1 MIAYCDYIA
10 DAIKKSFFNDK
21 PDNMIVHV
29 GPIKMDLHPIDGYFL
44 STKKTIT
51 MTDINGKEYLV
62 TVEEKN

>member
-1 MIAYCDYIA
+1 MLAYCDYIA
-10 DAIKKSFFNDK
+10 SVISKSFFNDK
-21 PDNMIVHV
+21 PDNMIERV
-29 GPIKMDLHPIDGYFL
+29 GPVKMDLHPIDGYFL